1 MSSTMSQEA
10 FQKFLADSL
19 NADNQEQGLATSE
32 ADQRQAE
39 LEQYNEVNAQ
49 IDATIEQAKASAME
63 AGANLIGIGGIEGI
77 RAIKGLYTSG
87 KGLYTRIQQVKDIG
101 QKIIAQKAAKTAK
114 VEQLKE
120 QKFNEAQAK
129 NAEIDPLTGE
139 AKGPV
144 LDKEQFFNDADAAI
158 AKADRTAIISK
169 VRGAVAEKLNPII
182 DRVTAKATS
191 TIDAVGSQVD
201 SAVSGLTTRVNDAA
215 SYLKNGFGQYT
226 DTANQL
232 KQDYLNNYNDIK
244 GLSDADLATTVGK
257 AQTNLTKFADTQT
270 KAGID
275 GIDEH
280 VSTIKDLLD
289 QGSRQSVAQART
301 LYKNLADN
309 VKAVKPFKQLKDA
322 QKGIDDTKTALEQG
336 KADAVNQLNETRTDI
351 VNKLD
356 ASRQRLETAKT
367 IPENSDTFS
376 GVAKQDVLD
385 SIQKD
390 IDNHNLDLQNAVS
403 DTSRKI
409 SDLETS
415 ASGKI
420 ADLQST
426 ITSKSSE
433 ILDAAGGA
441 TTDILTRVNR
451 GISSAIKTTGEAI
464 SNVRSAIAPVTDV
477 LGALVTPVAVW
488 QGALSAENIVKGVDN
503 GNAEA
508 FANDAIN
515 VRFGVGAAKTG
526 VQAVGGKIQ
535 SLISGKQQAATQGV
549 SEAESEASNVGKTS
563 ADQAEKQTADFV
575 AKEGASAGKSAGT
588 AAGEDIAT
596 GLAETGGEDIAEV
609 GLGDLALNAIPVVG
623 EIADVGLAVFSV
635 FEGIKSL
642 FHHDSTPVPPPPPPP
657 PPMVTSSVSFA
668 GQAGVY

>member
-1 MSSTMSQEA
+1 MSQEA

-39 LEQYNEVNAQ
+39 LEQYNEVSAQ

-87 KGLYTRIQQVKDIG
+87 KGLYTRVQQMKDIG

-114 VEQLKE
+114 IEQLKE
-120 QKFNEAQAK
+120 QKYNEAQAK
-129 NAEIDPLTGE
+129 NNEIDPLTDAPRG
-139 AKGPV
+139 GII
-144 LDKEQFFNDADAAI
+144 DKEQFMTDADAAI
-158 AKADRTAIISK
+158 AKADRTAVFSK

-182 DRVTAKATS
+182 DRVVAKATN

-201 SAVSGLTTRVNDAA
+201 SAVSGLTSRVNDAA
-215 SYLKNGFGQYT
+215 SYLKNGFAQYT
-226 DTANQL
+226 DTANEL
-232 KQDYLNNYNDIK
+232 KQNYLNNYNDIK
-244 GLSDADLATTVGK
+244 GLSDADLATTIGK
-257 AQTNLTKFADTQT
+257 AQTNLSKFADVQT

-289 QGSRQSVAQART
+289 QGTRQSVAQART

-322 QKGIDDTKTALEQG
+322 QKGIDDTKVQLEQG
-336 KADAVNQLNETRTDI
+336 KADAVNQLNETRADI

-356 ASRQRLETAKT
+356 ASRQRLETAKSL
-367 IPENSDTFS
+367 PENADTFTS
-376 GVAKQDVLD
+376 TGVSKQDVLQ
-385 SIQKD
+385 SIQND
-390 IDNHNLDLQNAVS
+390 IDGHNLDLQNAVS
-403 DTSRKI
+403 DTQSKI

-433 ILDAAGGA
+433 ILDTVGGA

-464 SNVRSAIAPVTDV
+464 SNVRSVIAPATDV
-477 LGALVTPVAVW
+477 LGALITPVAVW
-488 QGALSAENIVKGVDN
+488 QGALSAENIVKGADN

-515 VRFGVGAAKTG
+515 VRFGVGAAKTAVQG
-526 VQAVGGKIQ
+526 VANKVQSFIGGKQ
-535 SLISGKQQAATQGV
+535 EAATQAV
-549 SEAESEASNVGKTS
+549 DEAKTAANDVAQTS
-563 ADQAEKQTADFV
+563 AQQAEKQTADFV
-575 AKEGASAGKSAGT
+575 AKEGESAGKSAGT

-596 GLAETGGEDIAEV
+596 GLAETGGEDVAEV